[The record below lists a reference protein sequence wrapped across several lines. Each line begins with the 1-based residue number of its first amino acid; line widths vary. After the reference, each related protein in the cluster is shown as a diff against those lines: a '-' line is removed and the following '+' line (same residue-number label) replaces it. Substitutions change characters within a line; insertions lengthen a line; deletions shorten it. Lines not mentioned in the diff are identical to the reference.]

1 MKKLVSRIVLAVV
14 MMAVAFAGLGIQ
26 PVQAN
31 SDDTFK
37 ISVYHGI
44 DGKRLGLSRDLPV
57 IASVYKDGA
66 FLADIPLNYK
76 DRFTTF
82 LPAGVYTIK
91 VTSLEAGPLP
101 SMTINSAAIPAGVE
115 VRIRAKLDPGKIPV
129 LGVKVK

>member
-1 MKKLVSRIVLAVV
+1 MKKQVSRLILAVV
-14 MMAVAFAGLGIQ
+14 LMAVAFAGLGFQ
-26 PVQAN
+26 PAQAK

-44 DGKRLGLSRDLPV
+44 DGRRLGLSRDLPV

-66 FLADIPLNYK
+66 FLADIPLSYK

-101 SMTINSAAIPAGVE
+101 SMTIDSAAIPAGVE
-115 VRIRAKLDPGKIPV
+115 VRLRARLNPGKIPV
-129 LGVKVK
+129 LAVKIK